1 MAQEKVGT
9 ARNGQTE
16 LHYVASGDSGDPAV
30 LFVNGLGSQLINF
43 LPDWVRKF
51 CDAGFYVIRMDNR
64 DVGMSSKTSGDP
76 PNMEA
81 LIDRWSKDRS
91 VEGFTAA
98 YDLSDMAADCVAVLD
113 ALDVKR
119 AHVWGMSMGGMIV
132 QTLAIEHADRLRSMT
147 TVMSTTGEPGVGQST
162 PESAAQLVTAGNDR
176 EDVVNSAVAGRRLH
190 SGSLYEESWAR
201 SLEEAA
207 YDRCYHPQGKTWQLL
222 AIMASGS
229 RAEQLP
235 MVTTPSMV
243 VHGRLDPLVQLDGGE
258 ATAALIP
265 GAELVIHDQMGHDIP
280 EPLWGHYLADFRRL
294 VERAN

>member
-162 PESAAQLVTAGNDR
+162 PEL
-176 EDVVNSAVAGRRLH
+176 
-190 SGSLYEESWAR
+190 SL
-201 SLEEAA
+201 
-207 YDRCYHPQGKTWQLL
+207 
-222 AIMASGS
+222 
-229 RAEQLP
+229 
-235 MVTTPSMV
+235 
-243 VHGRLDPLVQLDGGE
+243 
-258 ATAALIP
+258 
-265 GAELVIHDQMGHDIP
+265 IHI
-280 EPLWGHYLADFRRL
+280 
-294 VERAN
+294 

>member
-1 MAQEKVGT
+1 MTQELAGM
-9 ARNGQTE
+9 ARNGETE
-16 LHYVASGDSGDPAV
+16 LHYVASGDSSDPAL
-30 LFVNGLGSQLINF
+30 LFINGLGSQLINF
-43 LPDWVRKF
+43 LPDWVMRF
-51 CDAGFYVIRMDNR
+51 RDSGFYVIRMDNR

-81 LIDRWSKDRS
+81 LIDGWFKDRS
-91 VEGFTAA
+91 VENYTAA

-119 AHVWGMSMGGMIV
+119 AHVWGMSMGGMIA
-132 QTLAIEHADRLRSMT
+132 QTLAIQHADRLRSMT

-162 PESAAQLVTAGNDR
+162 PESAAQLVAVGNDR
-176 EDVVNSAVAGRRLH
+176 EDVVNSAVAARRLH

-207 YDRCYHPQGKTWQLL
+207 YDRCYHPQGKSWQLL
-222 AIMASGS
+222 AIMTSGS
-229 RAEQLP
+229 RAKQLP
-235 MVTTPSMV
+235 MVTTPAMV

-280 EPLWGHYLADFRRL
+280 EPLWGHYLTDFQRL
-294 VERAN
+294 VERTN